1 LKKIIIFALVA
12 ILFVGT
18 LPATEAFAS
27 TFRDV
32 PSSHFAFDAI
42 NWVADPANGPIMMGD
57 AGNNF
62 QPNRTVNKFEAAQV
76 FAVAAGFRHDPS
88 VLPPAEREV
97 FTRSFN
103 NWRPLLDGLASQ
115 FTTWN
120 RIADREI
127 AFLLYRGII
136 TTAEVQNFVTR
147 TGTTEN
153 RPMLTR
159 EQAVAWTVRLVGEGA
174 AAQAVQLPNATP
186 FRDDA
191 AVSPALRRYAYHAR
205 ELGIIPAG
213 GGYFNPAT
221 HFTRAEIATIFYS
234 ALAVE
239 EESATPSATPQ
250 TISGTITNVH
260 LDTHLTLTHAGGTDT
275 FPIARNAVVMI
286 DNAQRSAAFLREG
299 MTVMILTDAYGQVIS
314 LTGRSQLATSS
325 TNEVVTTGGT
335 PGQVLYADEGII
347 TSVTS
352 SPQPAITIRTQRV
365 RISGQIIDD
374 ERTFTFTPSPVVTRG
389 GAAAAFSDIQVG
401 DIAFF
406 GFSGTVIHNLELMQR
421 ERTIT
426 GTLEEIR
433 PPDNQGAHA
442 TFIVEE
448 SEGRAY
454 ELRAF
459 PNTEFSRDGH
469 FNLSWDNLRV
479 GDEVTAEV
487 EFDRII
493 AINAT
498 GTRSVVEGRLNEIR
512 ITERHTQITITCTAG
527 ASQSFFIRPGVF
539 DVYSLRIGMQLRI
552 NLDSREVTN
561 ITVQNAGLAQTSII
575 LGFIQS
581 IRTDGTIVVVE
592 GQGTAA
598 RTHTITVPT
607 NTTITSG
614 GSTINAN
621 ALRVNMNVY
630 IVLTAQ
636 GNNTA
641 SSITVL
647 P

>member
-1 LKKIIIFALVA
+1 LKKIISFVLIV
-12 ILFVGT
+12 ILIT
-18 LPATEAFAS
+18 LPTTVFAS

-32 PSSHFAFDAI
+32 PSTHFAFDAI

-62 QPNRTVNKFEAAQV
+62 QPNRTVNKFEAAQI
-76 FAVAAGFRHDPS
+76 FAVAAGFRHDTS
-88 VLPPAEREV
+88 TLPPAESEV

-103 NWRPLLDGLASQ
+103 TWRPLLDGLASQ

-127 AFLLYRGII
+127 AFLLYRGIL
-136 TTAEVQNFVTR
+136 TTSEVQNFVTR
-147 TGTTEN
+147 AGTTEN
-153 RPMLTR
+153 RPLLTR
-159 EQAVAWTVRLVGEGA
+159 EQAITWTVRLVGESA
-174 AAQAVQLPNATP
+174 AAQAIQLPHPTP

-191 AVSPALRRYAYHAR
+191 AISPALRRYVYHAR
-205 ELGIIPAG
+205 GLGIIPAG
-213 GGYFNPAT
+213 GGYLNPT
-221 HFTRAEIATIFYS
+221 TNFTRAEIATIFYS
-234 ALAVE
+234 ALADA
-239 EESATPSATPQ
+239 SNNTANPSTAPQ

-260 LDTHLTLTHAGGTDT
+260 LDTHLTITNASGTET
-275 FPIARNAVVMI
+275 FPIARNAVIML
-286 DNAQRSAAFLREG
+286 DNTQRSAAFLREG
-299 MTVMILTDAYGQVIS
+299 MTVMLLTDGYGQVIS
-314 LTGRSQLATSS
+314 LTGRSQQLATSS
-325 TNEVVTTGGT
+325 TNEILTTPGLS
-335 PGQVLYADEGII
+335 GQVLYADEGII

-352 SPQPAITIRTQRV
+352 TPQPSVTMRTQRV

-433 PPDNQGAHA
+433 PPDNQGTHA

-448 SEGRAY
+448 EDGRAY
-454 ELRAF
+454 ELRAL
-459 PNTEFSRDGH
+459 PNTEFSRDNH
-469 FNLSWDNLRV
+469 FNLNWDSLRV
-479 GDEVTAEV
+479 GDTVTADV

-493 AINAT
+493 SIHAT
-498 GTRSVVEGRLNEIR
+498 GTRAVVEGRLNEIR

-539 DVYSLRIGMQLRI
+539 DVYTLRIGMQLRI

-561 ITVQNAGLAQTSII
+561 ITVQNAGLAQTSVI

-598 RTHTITVPT
+598 RTHTITIPSG
-607 NTTITSG
+607 TTITSG
-614 GSTINAN
+614 GSTLNAN
-621 ALRVNMNVY
+621 NLRVNMNVY

-636 GNNTA
+636 GNNIA